1 MEPEAAFDV
10 TCDDVAAVMASLVGE
25 PSTPVEPVMSIISTM
40 GWLPG
45 PGQYMFQ
52 RAGGIACSAGE
63 APSYWEVTIVPGAGA
78 VTNGAAQRNGF
89 WGETAGCSDRG
100 CNFEIIEGDVLLT
113 ANIVDEG
120 LGVAGDP
127 DVPGDALRDLAGT
140 ADASLH
146 DFELVDSDIVGAA
159 CERFL
164 TPAEVSEVTGVEGVE
179 IVDSF
184 GGWGIPAEVY
194 HVTNGARICL
204 YSIGGEEYAGN
215 QLMITTLPGGAWAF
229 EKVGGTP
236 VEIELADGATLS
248 SGEHGERVLDLR
260 VGNDWIRLT
269 TLDDGSGAPDPE
281 PLAATVARNLTRGHT
296 APQ

>member
-10 TCDDVAAVMASLVGE
+10 TCDDVAATMASLMGE
-25 PSTPVEPVMSIISTM
+25 PSTPVEPVMSIISAM

-52 RAGGIACSAGE
+52 RAGGIACSAGD

-78 VTNGAAQRNGF
+78 VTNGAAQRDGF
-89 WGETAGCSDRG
+89 WGETADCREHGCS
-100 CNFEIIEGDVLLT
+100 FEIIEGDVLLS
-113 ANIVDEG
+113 ANIVDAD
-120 LGVAGDP
+120 LGAAGDAGR
-127 DVPGDALRDLAGT
+127 PGEVLRSLASA

-159 CERFL
+159 CERFI
-164 TPAEVSEVTGVEGVE
+164 TPAEVSALTGAEGVE
-179 IVDSF
+179 IVESF
-184 GGWGIPAEVY
+184 GGWGVPAEIY
-194 HVTNGARICL
+194 HVTNGSRICL
-204 YSIGGEEYAGN
+204 YSIGGEEYSGN

-236 VEIELADGATLS
+236 VEVELADGATLS
-248 SGEHGERVLDLR
+248 SGEHGERVLDMR
-260 VGNDWIRLT
+260 VGSDWIRLT
-269 TLDDGSGAPDPE
+269 TLDDGSGAPDPA